1 MLLIYICDN
10 INNKTKRHLVRMIL
24 MKVRSGF
31 IFVIIIC
38 LTLIGCNEKSQ
49 VHVDGENYKE
59 MYESNLGEVEALQNK
74 INELEKAKEDLLLK
88 LNESENSSNTIN
100 KLKKDI
106 KTLELILEKRE
117 VNIGM
122 SEVNDAPSTKELRKI
137 VFSGAKM
144 YQKFFLLSDV
154 RTHGDKEKEQNDDI
168 YKIDGKENE
177 QLKGYSLVTEENIN
191 TLLDLTEVLEKTY
204 TRKAINDF
212 LDIYRKDNMTIL
224 NNGNYIEY
232 NELLF
237 SARGAVGI
245 LHDKQVHIDNAEF
258 HLCGSTTD
266 GNNLV
271 YKMILPMVQLDL
283 DDQVEDVDFKE
294 SFIEMVRDYENIW
307 RLNDFII
314 IEDYIYSEEFEE

>member
-1 MLLIYICDN
+1 
-10 INNKTKRHLVRMIL
+10 

-31 IFVIIIC
+31 IFIIIIC
-38 LTLIGCNEKSQ
+38 LTLIGCIEKSQ

-88 LNESENSSNTIN
+88 LNEFENSNNTIN
-100 KLKKDI
+100 KLEKDI
-106 KTLELILEKRE
+106 KTLELILKKRE

-144 YQKFFLLSDV
+144 YQKFFLSSNV

-168 YKIDGKENE
+168 YKIDGNEIE
-177 QLKGYSLVTEENIN
+177 QLKGYYLVIEENIN
-191 TLLDLTEVLEKTY
+191 TLSDLTEVLEKTY

-232 NELLF
+232 NGLLF
-237 SARGAVGI
+237 SALGAVGKSPY
-245 LHDKQVHIDNAEF
+245 DKVHIDETEF
-258 HLCGSTTD
+258 ELCGVTTD
-266 GNNLV
+266 GNNLI
-271 YKMILPMVQLDL
+271 YKMILPIAQLDV
-283 DDQVEDVDFKE
+283 DGQIEDVDFKE